1 MLFMPRFI
9 LFLHIL
15 SAVGMGFYLLFP
27 LLAARIGSFAKQT
40 QEGYVQALLTANRFG
55 QYLLI
60 VQFLTGG
67 YLIGK
72 NKDSISTVWMIIV
85 IVLIILVGALTGMI
99 GGPLKRIV
107 KDLQAGQAVS
117 ADVAKAKTFSL
128 LIAVLLLALVVLMVY
143 PDIFPK

>member
-1 MLFMPRFI
+1 MTKFI

-27 LLAARIGSFAKQT
+27 FLAFRIGAFAKQT
-40 QEGYVQALLTANRFG
+40 QEGYVQALLTANRLG
-55 QYLLI
+55 QILLV

-72 NKDSISTVWMIIV
+72 YKDSITTTWMIIV
-85 IVLIILVGALTGMI
+85 IVLILAVGALTGML

-107 KDLQAGQAVS
+107 KDLQAGKTDAS
-117 ADVAKAKTFSL
+117 NLAKAKTFSL
-128 LIAVLLLALVVLMVY
+128 LTSVIILILVILMVY
-143 PDIFPK
+143 PNIFS